1 VTAAYVSKVLVN
13 HAGVVL
19 QEVAQVGHEGQS
31 WLEVRDEHLREYRL
45 VFTAN
50 DDHSIN
56 VAAHAQWTDD
66 HPGDLAN
73 FTSEDGLPDCR
84 FEDTVTIADDGLLT
98 VMARKR
104 GASSVVMHS
113 GFTLQLPVQYVPPVR
128 CAIRT
133 AWKMAATR
141 EGKRIA
147 AELKARAEEIARLG
161 LPADVSDAGL
171 EAALDV
177 ERSQLVFELFEV
189 FNGVEE
195 IKTD

>member
-1 VTAAYVSKVLVN
+1 
-13 HAGVVL
+13 
-19 QEVAQVGHEGQS
+19 
-31 WLEVRDEHLREYRL
+31 
-45 VFTAN
+45 
-50 DDHSIN
+50 
-56 VAAHAQWTDD
+56 
-66 HPGDLAN
+66 
-73 FTSEDGLPDCR
+73 
-84 FEDTVTIADDGLLT
+84 
-98 VMARKR
+98 
-104 GASSVVMHS
+104 
-113 GFTLQLPVQYVPPVR
+113 VPPVR